1 MGRLPY
7 GKLERRPCDALS
19 RPTACARGAHPC
31 AGALEGAALAALG
44 ERERGPERLEQAVA
58 VYTEALKEC
67 AGAPRGPWCRTIS
80 APPCDL
86 EQAVAAFTEWLKER
100 TRERVPLNWA
110 ETQSNLGA
118 ALVTLGKREG
128 GPERL
133 EQAVAAFTE
142 ALKERT
148 RERVPLDWAE
158 TQNNLGA
165 ALATLGERE
174 GGPEYLEQAVAAFTE
189 ALKERTRALVPLNW
203 AETQNNLGHAIQ
215 ILRER
220 GRAV

>member
-1 MGRLPY
+1 MTL
-7 GKLERRPCDALS
+7 GKR
-19 RPTACARGAHPC
+19 
-31 AGALEGAALAALG
+31 EG
-44 ERERGPERLEQAVA
+44 GPERLEQAVA
-58 VYTEALKEC
+58 
-67 AGAPRGPWCRTIS
+67 
-80 APPCDL
+80 
-86 EQAVAAFTEWLKER
+86 AFTEALKER

-110 ETQSNLGA
+110 TTQSNLGA

-165 ALATLGERE
+165 ALATLGSGRE
-174 GGPEYLEQAVAAFTE
+174 GQSTLSRPWPRSPRRSKSAPVRWCPSTGQRRRTTLATPSRSCVSVA
-189 ALKERTRALVPLNW
+189 ERFERPYDSRELTN
-203 AETQNNLGHAIQ
+203 
-215 ILRER
+215 LRER
-220 GRAV
+220 MAPIQGARTFSPCSRNWPCGPTYL